1 MTHNAVYGE
10 IGNPA
15 SARAVFSPVLCAPNV
30 FVTRDVSRGGKEVCI
45 PESEYGLL

>member
-15 SARAVFSPVLCAPNV
+15 SARAVSSPELCAPNI
-30 FVTRDVSRGGKEVCI
+30 FVARDVSRGGKEVCV
-45 PESEYGLL
+45 PTQECGLL